1 MGKPRQRRETLVAT
15 IRASCPTCG
24 DVELTSRDVS
34 VQVCASNNQGS
45 YAFRCPTCAVAVSK
59 LAEQRIVDLL
69 VSSGVRLAVWSLP
82 AELDEAR
89 STGPVLTYDD
99 LLEFHRLL
107 QEDGWFERLTEPVG
121 REKD

>member
-24 DVELTSRDVS
+24 DIELTSRDVT
-34 VQVCASNNQGS
+34 VQVCATNNQGS

-59 LAEQRIVDLL
+59 MAEQRIVDLL
-69 VSSGVRLAVWSLP
+69 VSSGVALSVWSLP
-82 AELDEAR
+82 AELDEPR
-89 STGPVLTYDD
+89 EGRPIDYDD
-99 LLEFHRLL
+99 LLELHQLL
-107 QEDGWFERLTEPVG
+107 QSDDWFERLTEPVG

>member
-45 YAFRCPTCAVAVSK
+45 YAFRCPACAVAVSK

-69 VSSGVRLAVWSLP
+69 VSSGVRLSVWSLP
-82 AELDEAR
+82 AELDEPR
-89 STGPVLTYDD
+89 STEPALSYDD
-99 LLEFHRLL
+99 LLEFHQLL
-107 QEDGWFERLTEPVG
+107 QEDGWFERLTTPAG
-121 REKD
+121 RSDD